1 MFHEITLQVFST
13 GWLVGVGALLVTAVV
28 LLTFP
33 LRGGNGQHAGS
44 GPGAL
49 TVWALQKSIRER
61 SELSEFARYF
71 IAVLEADRRPGTA
84 RMRARTEPPPYIGAH
99 RLRERFHADVC
110 HPRVQVELG
119 PALIRP
125 H

>member
-1 MFHEITLQVFST
+1 M
-13 GWLVGVGALLVTAVV
+13 GALLVTAVF

-33 LRGGNGQHAGS
+33 LRGGHGQHAGS

-49 TVWALQKSIRER
+49 TVWKLQKTIRDR
-61 SELSEFARYF
+61 SELSDFARYF

-84 RMRARTEPPPYIGAH
+84 RQRARTEPPPYIGTH
-99 RLRERFHADVC
+99 RRRELFHPDVV
-110 HPRVQVELG
+110 HPRVRITLSPGLV
-119 PALIRP
+119 RP